1 MGDVGRGIVSVI
13 MAILG
18 IAMVA
23 VIIGKGSQAGTVIT
37 DSGSALSSLIKAAT
51 APASS

>member
-1 MGDVGRGIVSVI
+1 MGDLGRGVVSVV

-18 IAMVA
+18 IALVA

-37 DSGSALSSLIKAAT
+37 STGSALSSLIKTAV
-51 APASS
+51 APAS